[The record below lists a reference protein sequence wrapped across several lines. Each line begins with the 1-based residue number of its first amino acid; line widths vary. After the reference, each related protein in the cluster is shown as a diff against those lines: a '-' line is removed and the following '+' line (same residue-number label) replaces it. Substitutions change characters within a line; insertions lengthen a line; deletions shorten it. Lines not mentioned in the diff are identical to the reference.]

1 MAGRF
6 LIGIDVGG
14 TFTDLTVF
22 DLDSG
27 ATAAFKALSDRAS
40 PDRAVR
46 AALAQSAV
54 APGAIELIMHGTTV
68 ATNALL
74 ERRGARTALVTTRGF
89 RDVIELGR
97 TTRLTPGSLYDPYFR
112 KTAPLAMRQD
122 RHAVDERVNPD
133 GSVAT
138 APDATALD
146 ALIPAMRARDI
157 EAVAVCFLN
166 SYANQANESAAVTRL
181 RQAFDHVCAS
191 ADVVN
196 EAREYERFSTCVANA
211 YVMPVMARYV
221 AKLVAEL
228 RRDGYTGPFYT
239 MASHGGLMS
248 AAAVARTPVRT
259 MLSGPAGGLTAARH
273 LMARLG
279 QANYITY
286 DVGGTSSDV
295 ALVAEAAWPLKRET
309 VLQGMIIRCPQL
321 DIHTIG
327 AGGGSIARLDAG
339 GSLMVGPESAGST
352 PGPACY
358 GRGGD
363 QPTLTDANV
372 VLGRLGAAQKL
383 GATLDIDARLARD
396 AVARLATERQ
406 TDPETMAEGILR
418 VANARMSAAIYEVSV
433 ARGFDPRDFALLP
446 FGGAGPLHACDVAD
460 ELGIPRVIVP
470 PVPGAFSAFGT
481 LCSGLLKDRALTILR
496 GLDDDSVSA
505 FEPLYDRLAGEIAR
519 EFADEGV
526 DASGLTVERQVDAR
540 YLGQSYDLTV
550 AIPQQASAQAIRACF
565 EQAFER
571 EYGRLDRDKAIEV
584 VNLRVLGHVAT
595 ATPGYPTL
603 PSGLPPG
610 APMGQRSVRAGG
622 ALHAAPVYDRAALT
636 VEQMLAGPCIIE
648 EMSAT
653 TWVPPGW
660 SGRVGDAGEIR
671 LEKQSGSVPR

>member
-1 MAGRF
+1 MPGRY

-22 DLDSG
+22 DVDSG
-27 ATAAFKALSDRAS
+27 STMAFKALSDRAS
-40 PDRAVR
+40 PDRAVL
-46 AALAQSAV
+46 AALRKSAV
-54 APGAIELIMHGTTV
+54 DPAAIDLMMHGTTV

-74 ERRGARTALVTTRGF
+74 ERRGARTALVTTHGF

-112 KTAPLAMRQD
+112 KTPPLASRRD
-122 RHAVDERVNPD
+122 RHGLEERVAPD
-133 GSVAT
+133 GTVVQ
-138 APDATALD
+138 APDD
-146 ALIPAMRARDI
+146 EAMRALIAALRRDGI
-157 EAVAVCFLN
+157 EAVAVGFLN
-166 SYANQANESAAVTRL
+166 AYANAANERAVVARL
-181 RQAFDHVCAS
+181 AQAFDHVCGS

-221 AKLVAEL
+221 RSLVEQL
-228 RRDGYTGPFYT
+228 RRDGYKRPFYT
-239 MASHGGLMS
+239 MASHGGLLS
-248 AAAVARTPVRT
+248 TAAVAKTPVRT

-279 QANYITY
+279 ESSYITY

-295 ALVAEAAWPLKRET
+295 ALVADGAWPLKRET

-327 AGGGSIARLDAG
+327 AGGGSLARLDAG
-339 GSLMVGPESAGST
+339 GSLLVGPESAGAS

-358 GRGGD
+358 GRGGVE
-363 QPTLTDANV
+363 PTVTDANV
-372 VLGRLGAAQKL
+372 VLGRLGADQKL
-383 GATLDIDARLARD
+383 GATLAIDARLART
-396 AVARLATERQ
+396 AIERLATAQ
-406 TDPETMAEGILR
+406 GTDADTMAEGILR
-418 VANARMSAAIYEVSV
+418 VANARMAAAIYEVSV

-481 LCSGLLKDRALTILR
+481 LCSGLLKDCSMTVLR
-496 GLDDDSVSA
+496 PLDSAAVAA
-505 FEPLYDRLAGEIAR
+505 FEPHYVSLAGGLRR

-526 DASGLTVERQVDAR
+526 DTGGFTAERQLDAR
-540 YLGQSYDLTV
+540 YAGQAHDLTIT
-550 AIPQQASAQAIRACF
+550 IPPDASEALIRERF
-565 EQAFER
+565 EHAFER
-571 EYGRLDRDKAIEV
+571 EYGRLDLDKTVEI

-595 ATPGYPTL
+595 MTPGYPELAASEL
-603 PSGLPPG
+603 PA
-610 APMGQRSVRAGG
+610 APVERRQVRAGG
-622 ALHAAPVYDRAALT
+622 ARHDAAVYDRSAL
-636 VEQMLAGPCIIE
+636 VPGQALDGPAVVE

-653 TWVPPGW
+653 TWIPPGW
-660 SGRVGDAGEIR
+660 SGRVGGVGELR
-671 LEKQSGSVPR
+671 LDRRT

>member
-1 MAGRF
+1 MPGRF

-22 DLDSG
+22 DLVSG
-27 ATAAFKALSDRAS
+27 ATTAFKALSDRAS

-54 APGAIELIMHGTTV
+54 APEAIELIMHGTTV

-112 KTAPLAMRQD
+112 KAAPLALRRD
-122 RHAVDERVNPD
+122 RHVVDERVNPD
-133 GSVAT
+133 GSVT
-138 APDATALD
+138 RAPDDTVLD
-146 ALIPAMRARDI
+146 ALVASMRAADI
-157 EAVAVCFLN
+157 ESVAVCFLN
-166 SYANQANESAAVTRL
+166 AYANPANEDAAVARL
-181 RQAFDHVCAS
+181 RRAFDHVCGS
-191 ADVVN
+191 AAVVN

-221 AKLVAEL
+221 GKLVAEL
-228 RRDGYTGPFYT
+228 RRDGYAGPFYT

-248 AAAVARTPVRT
+248 AAAVAHTPVRT

-273 LMARLG
+273 LMTRLG
-279 QANYITY
+279 EANYITY

-295 ALVAEAAWPLKRET
+295 ALIADAAWPLKRET
-309 VLQGMIIRCPQL
+309 ILQGMIVRCPQL

-339 GSLMVGPESAGST
+339 GSLLVGPESAGST

-358 GRGGD
+358 ARGGVL
-363 QPTLTDANV
+363 PTLTDANV

-383 GATLDIDARLARD
+383 GATLGIDAALARTAIESLARERDTD
-396 AVARLATERQ
+396 A
-406 TDPETMAEGILR
+406 DTMAEGILR
-418 VANARMSAAIYEVSV
+418 VANARMAAAIYEVSV

-460 ELGIPRVIVP
+460 ELGIPRVVVP

-481 LCSGLLKDRALTILR
+481 LCSGLLKDRSLTVLR
-496 GLDDDSVSA
+496 LLDADAVAA
-505 FEPLYDRLAGEIAR
+505 FAPLFDRLAGEIAS
-519 EFADEGV
+519 EFAAESV
-526 DASGLTVERQVDAR
+526 DTSRFTVERQVDAR
-540 YLGQSYDLTV
+540 YAGQSYDLTV
-550 AIPQQASAQAIRACF
+550 AIPPQADADAIRTCF

-595 ATPGYPTL
+595 ATPGYPVL
-603 PSGLPPG
+603 PSGLPNA
-610 APMGQRSVRAGG
+610 APIAHRSVLAGG
-622 ALHAAPVYDRAALT
+622 ARHDAAVYDRAALAPG
-636 VEQMLAGPCIIE
+636 QALAGPCIIE

-653 TWVPPGW
+653 TWLPPGW
-660 SGRVGDAGEIR
+660 AGHVGAAGELRLDRQSGR
-671 LEKQSGSVPR
+671 PPC